1 MKKKISLLIISIFA
15 LFIGVNKVDAA
26 RLSYASDLKKNGNTT
41 EIGVFLYVESG
52 ETINEVKFVCS
63 TDNAEVK
70 CEIKKNTNY
79 DGPAFVFEGGI
90 AKTSPNE
97 NFKVGENEVVKLVLT
112 NNSNK
117 DVSVKVSLDGS
128 TYLPNES
135 QKLYSISVDGKQSSN
150 PKASDIHFSQGTMVP
165 AFNPDITEYTV
176 YNIQDTINSINA
188 FYTCQEECSDKGWSG
203 GKAVNGS
210 KITLNQ
216 GENKVSIELESADGQ
231 NKQTYN
237 FTIIRGSTQ
246 FNSSKLGS
254 LEVGD
259 YILTPAFSKDVTEY
273 SVNIPN
279 KITSLENVLKFAAE
293 DSNANVAA
301 DKYDN
306 LVVGENIIKITV
318 DSVNSDSTT
327 TYTLKVNRM
336 TLESIEVTNF
346 KNGVVSY
353 LDGEGVKQELP
364 EKEFKMQYPDDY
376 IKIIDGTYKFND
388 DGERISEKND
398 QQDNKDDK
406 EEPKKKKDNKVF
418 LIVGLVVVGLIIIGV
433 SGFLIFKKKP
443 TDKDK
448 KKKNKSKT
456 DEELSEND
464 SDEESNK
471 ENKEDQEDEE
481 IDETGIEESAIRL
494 TKVKPHNEDD
504 TVDIDEALSDLMS
517 TKQYNLDELTKK
529 EED

>member
-79 DGPAFVFEGGI
+79 DGPAFDFEGGKI
-90 AKTSPNE
+90 SSNE